1 MERTAAGGHTGTGRA
16 WAAVAGWLL
25 LIWGPFPWPEL
36 SESWW
41 PGAVVGTF
49 SLGHPDRACRGRRPA
64 LRAAARRGLTPARLL
79 VLAAVAALFVG
90 LVWSLRDSPEEALH
104 SVQYAVLGTL
114 LFRALDRHPGGLAG
128 YAAAAMAGIG
138 LGIIDELI
146 QWLVPG
152 RTFDYRDLGI
162 NGLSAVLALVAMGAV
177 RGTARSAAVP
187 GSGTGGRC
195 CCSPRPTSCC
205 CSSA

>member
-1 MERTAAGGHTGTGRA
+1 MGGGGGLAAGHLGGHSPGRRSPRVRGRA
-16 WAAVAGWLL
+16 RWPAPLLWATLIALAAVGVRL
-25 LIWGPFPWPEL
+25 
-36 SESWW
+36 
-41 PGAVVGTF
+41 
-49 SLGHPDRACRGRRPA
+49 

-90 LVWSLRDSPEEALH
+90 LVWSLRDNPEEALH
-104 SVQYAVLGTL
+104 SVQYAVLGAL

-152 RTFDYRDLGI
+152 RTLI
-162 NGLSAVLALVAMGAV
+162 
-177 RGTARSAAVP
+177 TATWASTA
-187 GSGTGGRC
+187 
-195 CCSPRPTSCC
+195 
-205 CSSA
+205 